1 MQKTDGA
8 TMLVGVDEPP
18 LQQQIADLKVLLD
31 VSHEIGST
39 LELDPLLGQIEQA
52 ALRVLGCER
61 ATVFLYDRPR
71 GELYS
76 TVATGTGE
84 IRFPVTRGI
93 AGEAARSG
101 GIINVP
107 DAYADA
113 RFNPDVDKATGFRT
127 RNLLTFAMTGID
139 GQVVGVLQ
147 VLNKRGGP
155 FGPTDESLAGTLS
168 SLAGVA
174 LQRQMLLDE
183 YAEKQKLQ
191 RDLAIARD
199 IQQSLLPDADPQVPG
214 YDIAGWN
221 KPADET
227 GGDCYDFIELPDGRL
242 VVLIA
247 DATGHGIG
255 PALVMAEVRALVR
268 ALASTTND
276 LGVVMRE
283 TNRILHHDLDAGR
296 FVTTFCGVLDPA
308 ANRLDYVSGGHGP
321 LLLYRHEDGSEHK
334 LPATTVPLGILPEI
348 DAAPAEPIH
357 LAPKDVFLLV
367 TDGFFEW
374 TNEQDEQ
381 FGVERIFELLR
392 KHDDLSAASLIHRMH
407 DTVAAFGRR
416 TGQADDLTA
425 ILIRR
430 L

>member
-1 MQKTDGA
+1 
-8 TMLVGVDEPP
+8 MLVGVNEPS
-18 LQQQIADLKVLLD
+18 LQQQIADLKVLLEI
-31 VSHEIGST
+31 SRQIGST

-76 TVATGTGE
+76 KVATGTGE

-199 IQQSLLPDADPQVPG
+199 IQQSLLPDADPAVPG
-214 YDIAGWN
+214 FDIAGWN

-242 VVLIA
+242 GVLIA

-268 ALASTTND
+268 ALSSTTDD
-276 LGVVMRE
+276 LGVLMRQ
-283 TNRILHHDLDAGR
+283 TNHILHNDLDAGR
-296 FVTTFCGVLDPA
+296 FVTTFCGVLNPPSG
-308 ANRLDYVSGGHGP
+308 RLDYVSGGHGP
-321 LLLYRHEDGSEHK
+321 LLLYRHQDGSEHK
-334 LPATTVPLGILPEI
+334 LPATTVPLGILPDI
-348 DAAPAEPIH
+348 DATPAEPIR
-357 LAPKDVFLLV
+357 LAPGDVFLLV

-392 KHDDLSAASLIHRMH
+392 NHHDLSAAELIDRMYQ
-407 DTVAAFGRR
+407 TVAAFGRQ

>member
-1 MQKTDGA
+1 
-8 TMLVGVDEPP
+8 MLMAMDEAA
-18 LQQQIADLKVLLD
+18 LQQQIANLAVLLD
-31 VSHEIGST
+31 VSREIGST
-39 LELDPLLGQIEQA
+39 MELDPLLRRIEQA

-61 ATVFLYDRPR
+61 ATVFLHDRSR

-76 TVATGTGE
+76 KVATGAE
-84 IRFPVTRGI
+84 DIRFPVTRGI

-127 RNLLTFAMTGID
+127 RNLLSFAMTGID

-155 FGPTDESLAGTLS
+155 FGPMDESLAGTLS

-183 YAEKQKLQ
+183 YAEKQKIQ
-191 RDLAIARD
+191 HALAVARD
-199 IQQSLLPDADPQVPG
+199 IQQSLLPDANPRVPG

-227 GGDCYDFIELPDGRL
+227 GGDCYDFIEWPGNRL
-242 VVLIA
+242 GVLIA

-268 ALASTTND
+268 ALSAITHD

-283 TNRILHHDLDAGR
+283 ANRILHHDLDAGR
-296 FVTTFCGVLDPA
+296 FVTTFCGLLDPPSG
-308 ANRLDYVSGGHGP
+308 RLDYVSGGHGP
-321 LLLYRHEDGSEHK
+321 LLLYRRQDGSRHQ
-334 LPATTVPLGILPEI
+334 LPATTLPLGILPEI
-348 DAAPAEPIH
+348 DTTPAEPIL
-357 LAPKDVFLLV
+357 LAPGDVFLLV

-374 TNEQDEQ
+374 TNEHDEQ
-381 FGVERIFELLR
+381 FGVERIFALLR
-392 KHDDLSAASLIHRMH
+392 RHPDLPAADLIDRMH
-407 DTVAAFGRR
+407 RAVAEFGRQ
-416 TGQADDLTA
+416 TGQTDDLTA
-425 ILIRR
+425 VLIRR

>member
-1 MQKTDGA
+1 
-8 TMLVGVDEPP
+8 MLVSVDDAP
-18 LQQQIADLKVLLD
+18 LQRQIADLKVLLD
-31 VSHEIGST
+31 VSREIGST
-39 LELDPLLGQIEQA
+39 LELDPLLGRIEQA

-71 GELYS
+71 GELFS
-76 TVATGTGE
+76 KVATGAGE

-155 FGPTDESLAGTLS
+155 FGPTDESLAGALS

-199 IQQSLLPDADPQVPG
+199 IQLSLLPDADPEVPG

-227 GGDCYDFIELPDGRL
+227 GGDCYDFIGLPTGRL
-242 VVLIA
+242 GVLIA

-268 ALASTTND
+268 ALSSTTDD

-296 FVTTFCGVLDPA
+296 FVTTFFGVLDPPTG
-308 ANRLDYVSGGHGP
+308 RLEYVSGGHGP
-321 LLLYRHEDGSEHK
+321 LLLYRHQEGSEHR

-348 DAAPAEPIH
+348 DASPAEPIH
-357 LAPKDVFLLV
+357 LAPGDVFLLV

-374 TNEQDEQ
+374 TNAQDEQ
-381 FGVERIFELLR
+381 FGVERIFALLR
-392 KHDDLSAASLIHRMH
+392 EHHDLSAADLIHRMH
-407 DTVAAFGRR
+407 ETVAEFGRQ
-416 TGQADDLTA
+416 TGLADDLTA